1 MGDTYGVV
9 RVAAVQAAPVVLD
22 REATLARVETLVEGR
37 VFVVGCNQNVTRA
50 SYPAD
55 FELPEALARAPEVL
69 CRGGSAIVGP
79 DGRYL
84 AGPLYG
90 EEGILTADLDLGE
103 VAQGR
108 QLLDVAGHY
117 GRPDVFRLET
127 PGGGH

>member
-1 MGDTYGVV
+1 VV
-9 RVAAVQAAPVVLD
+9 
-22 REATLARVETLVEGR
+22 
-37 VFVVGCNQNVTRA
+37 
-50 SYPAD
+50 
-55 FELPEALARAPEVL
+55 
-69 CRGGSAIVGP
+69 CRGGSAIVAP

-90 EEGILTADLDLGE
+90 EAGILVADLDLGE

-127 PGGGH
+127 A